1 MGIKTMKIVSQR
13 LTLVLSLI
21 FILGMVHYG
30 LAQDSTMVP
39 HNDPDWA
46 EFPFTPGDGVFISTF
61 PDTASF
67 LNGVF
72 AIDDRGY
79 TELPIVG
86 KIHVAEM
93 TISDLRAFLKKNFE
107 SYLKFPNFYV
117 KPVVRVS
124 LLGGFVRPGLYY
136 VDINSSLW
144 DVVHLAGGT
153 LTEDGIK
160 DLKWQHGDKEF
171 SKHIVALYEK
181 GISLKRMGF
190 KSGDIF
196 WTPSPTRPTFWDHV
210 RDVLPVL
217 SFATTIWAIYN
228 TYQRDLIILRTR

>member
-1 MGIKTMKIVSQR
+1 MRNTIQKISVAI
-13 LTLVLSLI
+13 SLI
-21 FILGMVHYG
+21 FIMGMGQLVF
-30 LAQDSTMVP
+30 AQNTTAVP
-39 HNDPDWA
+39 NPDPDWG
-46 EFPFTPGDGVFISTF
+46 EFPFTPGDGLLISTL
-61 PDTASF
+61 PDTTSF

-79 TELPIVG
+79 AELPIIG
-86 KIHVAEM
+86 KVHVSQM
-93 TISDLRAFLKKNFE
+93 TVQQMLDFLKKNYE
-107 SYLKFPNFYV
+107 NYLRYPNFYV

-160 DLKWQHGDKEF
+160 DLRWQHGDKEI
-171 SKHIVALYEK
+171 SDHIVALYER
-181 GISLKRMGF
+181 GVSLKRMGF

-228 TYQRDLIILRTR
+228 TYQRDLIILRAR

>member
-1 MGIKTMKIVSQR
+1 MQNIFKKMHI
-13 LTLVLSLI
+13 VLSFLL
-21 FILGMVHYG
+21 ILGLG
-30 LAQDSTMVP
+30 QSSLAQSKSSIP
-39 HNDPDWA
+39 HPDPDWA
-46 EFPFTPGDGVFISTF
+46 EFPFTPGDGLLISTL
-61 PDTASF
+61 PDTTSF

-79 TELPIVG
+79 AELPIVG
-86 KIHVAEM
+86 KVRVSKM
-93 TISDLRAFLKKNFE
+93 TVQDLLDFLKKNYE
-107 SYLKFPNFYV
+107 NYLRFPNFYV
-117 KPVVRVS
+117 KPVVRIS

-160 DLKWQHGDKEF
+160 ELRWQHGKEET
-171 SKHIVALYEK
+171 SKDIVRLYER
-181 GISLKRMGF
+181 GVSLKRMGF
-190 KSGDIF
+190 TSGDIF

-210 RDVLPVL
+210 RDVLPIL

-228 TYQRDLIILRTR
+228 TYQRDLIILRAR